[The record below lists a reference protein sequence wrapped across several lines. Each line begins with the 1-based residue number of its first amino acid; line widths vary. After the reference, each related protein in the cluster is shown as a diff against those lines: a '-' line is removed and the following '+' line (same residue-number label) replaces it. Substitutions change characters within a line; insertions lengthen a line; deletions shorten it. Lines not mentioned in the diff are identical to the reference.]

1 MSARLALHFLP
12 HKPHGPAFHFGAGA
26 PVVFPGVE
34 AAGAASARCSQ
45 LVPAVEHKPLME
57 QRMAEQELVQAGIHR
72 FWEAART
79 SSLCPVTTDSGL
91 G

>member
-1 MSARLALHFLP
+1 MLGSPSISCLTNLMVLP
-12 HKPHGPAFHFGAGA
+12 FILELGLPWC
-26 PVVFPGVE
+26 FPGVE
-34 AAGAASARCSQ
+34 AAGAASAHCSQ
-45 LVPAVEHKPLME
+45 LIPAVEHKPLME

-79 SSLCPVTTDSGL
+79 SNHCPVTTDTDL